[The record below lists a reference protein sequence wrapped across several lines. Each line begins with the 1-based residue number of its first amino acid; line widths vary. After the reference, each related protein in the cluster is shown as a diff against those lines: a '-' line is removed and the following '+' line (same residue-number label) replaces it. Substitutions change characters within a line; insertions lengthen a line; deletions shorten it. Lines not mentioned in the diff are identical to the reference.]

1 MRKKK
6 PRTNSLSSN
15 DTDSHIRP
23 SNIETSDHLRQ
34 LHPHEPKKNETVAVA
49 VSGGVDSMVTTL
61 LLKEHEHKVLALHM
75 VLRPEDSPEPGEHI
89 VKLAARLGV
98 PLHVVDLRRPFRQQV
113 IKPFLEAYR
122 RGKTPNP
129 CVICNPR
136 IKFTL
141 LQEQAAKLGATT
153 LATGHYV
160 RLLRDESDGSVHLFR
175 GRDRSKDQSYFLY
188 RLSQAQLARTFFPLG
203 NYLKSDVKK
212 LAAEAGMQEYHR
224 PESQEICFI
233 SDNDYRA
240 FLEQLLE
247 SDLPGPGPV
256 MDLKERQLGEHKG
269 IHRYTIGQRR
279 GLGIPSS
286 APYYVIGLEPDT
298 NTVRVGRESDL
309 RRREML
315 VTDVN
320 WIAARPPTSELQALV
335 QIRSRHRESPAS
347 IRPTSAGTLVRFF
360 EPQKAITPGQ
370 SAVFYNENEVL
381 GGGFIEQVLS

>member
-1 MRKKK
+1 MLNK
-6 PRTNSLSSN
+6 PRTNSLSSH

-23 SNIETSDHLRQ
+23 SNSETSDQLRQ
-34 LHPHEPKKNETVAVA
+34 LRPHQPQKNETVAVA
-49 VSGGVDSMVTTL
+49 VSGGVDSMMTTL
-61 LLKEHEHKVLALHM
+61 LLKELAHEVVALHM
-75 VLRPEDSPEPGEHI
+75 VLRPEDPPEPGEHI
-89 VKLAARLGV
+89 VQLAARLRV
-98 PLHVVDLRRPFRQQV
+98 PLHVVDLRRPFREQV
-113 IKPFLEAYR
+113 IKPFLQAYR

-141 LQEQAAKLGATT
+141 LQQQAVQLGATS

-160 RLLRDESDGSVHLFR
+160 RLLRDESDGNVRLFR

-188 RLSQAQLARTFFPLG
+188 RLSQAQLAQTFFPLG
-203 NYLKSDVKK
+203 NYLKSEVRK
-212 LAAEAGMQEYHR
+212 LAAEAGMREYYR

-240 FLEQLLE
+240 FLEQHLE

-256 MDLKERQLGEHKG
+256 VDLKGRQLGDHGG
-269 IHRYTIGQRR
+269 IHRYTVGQRR

-286 APYYVIGLEPDT
+286 APYYVVGLEPDT

-315 VTDVN
+315 VTDLK
-320 WIAARPPTSELQALV
+320 WIAASPPTSELQALV

-347 IRPTSAGTLVRFF
+347 IRRTSAGAVVRFT

-370 SAVFYNENEVL
+370 SAVFYNEDELL
-381 GGGFIEQVLS
+381 GGGFIEQVL